1 MVSPRPASCSLRPT
15 VLVFQLLPSTAA
27 ELEGAVETQSLV
39 GINKLMQFVE
49 AEPVT
54 LGMEVVILYHVFSVA
69 SSYVAPPP
77 PIGGPRCSSQ
87 SGLTSLQAHRT
98 ALLKQLV
105 TGEATQDMS

>member
-1 MVSPRPASCSLRPT
+1 M

-54 LGMEVVILYHVFSVA
+54 LGMEEV
-69 SSYVAPPP
+69 
-77 PIGGPRCSSQ
+77 
-87 SGLTSLQAHRT
+87 SGNPSCATFPVWQA
-98 ALLKQLV
+98 V
-105 TGEATQDMS
+105 M